1 MDCHGPKFSF
11 KLEPNEE
18 LYLIHGHDTKTTVW
32 IIFGIDRV
40 VAFLFVD
47 HSSDCITVF
56 FATVAG
62 ALSLALIVGVF
73 VYYRQ
78 HENKHQ
84 LNVKEEPKLSG
95 YGTNESKTLEEATNS
110 FLLGPIKTPPPP
122 EYVLEGYNWDPEST
136 SSHKS
141 VRNGSVSRHYNV
153 KDVGSKNVGPREV
166 NGHNRLVYTRLWMK
180 YVYCCN

>member
-1 MDCHGPKFSF
+1 M
-11 KLEPNEE
+11 
-18 LYLIHGHDTKTTVW
+18 
-32 IIFGIDRV
+32 
-40 VAFLFVD
+40 AFFFVD

-84 LNVKEEPKLSG
+84 LNDKEEPKLSG

-141 VRNGSVSRHYNV
+141 VRNGSVSRHYNI

>member
-1 MDCHGPKFSF
+1 M
-11 KLEPNEE
+11 
-18 LYLIHGHDTKTTVW
+18 
-32 IIFGIDRV
+32 
-40 VAFLFVD
+40 AFFFVD

-110 FLLGPIKTPPPP
+110 FLLGPIKTPL
-122 EYVLEGYNWDPEST
+122 VKCASST
-136 SSHKS
+136 I
-141 VRNGSVSRHYNV
+141 
-153 KDVGSKNVGPREV
+153 
-166 NGHNRLVYTRLWMK
+166 NRGWFNLSLVIL
-180 YVYCCN
+180 